1 MRGTKVVLRV
11 TNFLLP
17 KPSSQ
22 RRQSSARDQPQSH
35 PLVPSPTVAITGADA
50 CRRAIARH
58 NSSQDRV
65 QQNSHADA
73 AAALRDSQ
81 DSPLRAL
88 RLRHGLSPQ

>member
-35 PLVPSPTVAITGADA
+35 PWCQSPTTAITGADA
-50 CRRAIARH
+50 GRARSIQFATTRP
-58 NSSQDRV
+58 V
-65 QQNSHADA
+65 QQNYCIA
-73 AAALRDSQ
+73 AAA
-81 DSPLRAL
+81 A
-88 RLRHGLSPQ
+88 